1 MKALLSII
9 VTAVVSLSL
18 TSVAGAQQGF
28 VHRPHYIHERQ
39 MIPPRVND
47 YDTYFLHKYGRLP
60 PYSRVVVPTPDPL
73 PRGVTWS
80 DVYVPGYGYVP
91 QDLILTR

>member
-1 MKALLSII
+1 MKTILTIVLTVLALATTPI
-9 VTAVVSLSL
+9 AM
-18 TSVAGAQQGF
+18 AQQGF

-39 MIPPRVND
+39 LIPPRVPD
-47 YDTYFLHKYGRLP
+47 YDTYFLRKYGRLP
-60 PYSRVVVPTPDPL
+60 PYSRQVVPVPDPL

-91 QDLILTR
+91 QDLMLSR